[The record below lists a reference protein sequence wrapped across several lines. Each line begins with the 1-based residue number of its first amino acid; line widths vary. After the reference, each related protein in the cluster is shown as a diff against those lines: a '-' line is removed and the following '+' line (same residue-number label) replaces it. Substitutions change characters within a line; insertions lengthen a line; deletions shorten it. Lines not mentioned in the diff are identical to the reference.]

1 MALVDQ
7 EVFLFDDTV
16 RENIR
21 HARPE
26 ATDQEIEEACR
37 KANCEEFINAM
48 PDGYDTR
55 IGENGGFLSGG
66 ERQRLSIA
74 RAVLR
79 DSPIIL
85 LDEATA
91 SLDIEN
97 ELQVKRA
104 IQNLLQENKTIVMIA
119 HTLPIIRNADQIVVV
134 DHKTV
139 TEVGTHD
146 SLIQKQGKYFNMWKA

>member
-1 MALVDQ
+1 MKQ
-7 EVFLFDDTV
+7 
-16 RENIR
+16 
-21 HARPE
+21 
-26 ATDQEIEEACR
+26 
-37 KANCEEFINAM
+37 M
-48 PDGYDTR
+48 
-55 IGENGGFLSGG
+55 
-66 ERQRLSIA
+66 RQRLSIA
-74 RAVLR
+74 RAILR

-119 HTLPIIRNADQIVVV
+119 HTLPIIQNADQIVVV

-139 TEVGTHD
+139 AEVGTHD